1 MNPMRATIAI
11 IAMAAVGLAVNLVS
25 GSYPSINIALK
36 ELVQG
41 AVVRIFL
48 RVPDVSTRALEKRA
62 EQGDREAQC
71 KLGFM
76 YAKGEGVP
84 QDYREAVRWLRLAA
98 EQGDAMAQG
107 QLGRMYA
114 EGEGVP
120 KDLILAYMWCN
131 LALRYNEVF
140 HSQLTGDT
148 MQKIR
153 NFIDETSHRERDELE
168 KLMTRE
174 QIAEAQRLA
183 REFTQKRSG
192 SQ

>member
-48 RVPDVSTRALEKRA
+48 RVPDVSTRALKERA

-98 EQGDAMAQG
+98 DQGDAMAQG

-120 KDLILAYMWCN
+120 KDLILAYMWCS

-140 HSQLTGDT
+140 HSHLTGDT
-148 MQKIR
+148 MQKMR
-153 NFIDETSHRERDELE
+153 NFIDEISHRERDELE

-183 REFTQKRSG
+183 REFKPKRSG